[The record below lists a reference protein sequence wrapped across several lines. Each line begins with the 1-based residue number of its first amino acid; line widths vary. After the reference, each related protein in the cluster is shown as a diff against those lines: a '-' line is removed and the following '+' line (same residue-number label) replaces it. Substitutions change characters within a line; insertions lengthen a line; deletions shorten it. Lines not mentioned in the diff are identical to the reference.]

1 MAVGIVKDNI
11 YLEHITDDFHPESPK
26 RLAHIY
32 EMLKHINQEG
42 LAYIPPRMATH
53 EEIALIH
60 EPSYIDSIAQ
70 TSGKAHTYLD
80 GDTATSAK
88 TYEAACK
95 AVGGV
100 FELADAIQSSR
111 VDSGFALVRPPGHH
125 AERSNAMGFCIFN
138 NIAIVARYLQQKHH
152 LKNILIVDFDIH
164 HGNGTQHSFYADKSV
179 LYFSTHLYPHY
190 PGTGW
195 FEEIGKG
202 DGVGYTVNVPMGHSM
217 CDEDYL
223 YTFRDVLLPISDIFA
238 PEMVLVS
245 AGFDAHH
252 MDPLGGMALTES
264 GYAAM
269 TRMLLNIAE
278 KHCNGK
284 ALFVLEGGYDL
295 KGLTDSVKAVIMELK
310 RQPLYPHVKTGEPSA
325 SLVQM
330 TTALKRLL
338 IPYWGHF

>member
-32 EMLKHINQEG
+32 EMLKNLDQQG
-42 LAYIPPRMATH
+42 LTYIPPRMATH

-60 EPSYIDSIAQ
+60 EPSYIDSIAR

-88 TYEAACK
+88 TYEASCM

-100 FELADAIQSSR
+100 LELADALQSSR

-125 AERSNAMGFCIFN
+125 AEHSNAMGFCIFN
-138 NIAIVARYLQQKHH
+138 NIAIVAKYLQQKHH

-164 HGNGTQHSFYADKSV
+164 HGNGTQHSFYGDKSV
-179 LYFSTHLYPHY
+179 LYCSTHLYPHY

-195 FEEIGKG
+195 FEEVGKG
-202 DGVGYTVNVPMGHSM
+202 DGVWYTVNIPMSHSM
-217 CDEDYL
+217 GDEDYL
-223 YTFRDVLLPISDIFA
+223 YAFRDVLMPISNIFA

-269 TRMLLNIAE
+269 SRMLLDIAE

-310 RQPLYPHVKTGEPSA
+310 GQSIYPRAKTGEASA

-330 TTALKRLL
+330 ATALKRLL